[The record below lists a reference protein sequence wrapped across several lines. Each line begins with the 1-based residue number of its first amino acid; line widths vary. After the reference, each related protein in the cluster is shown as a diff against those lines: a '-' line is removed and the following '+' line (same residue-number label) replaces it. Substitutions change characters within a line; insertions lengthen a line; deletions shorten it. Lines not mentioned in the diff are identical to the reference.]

1 MEKHLQIDVGSN
13 PKALRRFRTYCEKVK
28 IQLSSTPEVVF
39 SYDLGD
45 DLYEEVVTR
54 SFFEKLCDDLLNKCT
69 ETIDKVLQDSE
80 LKKHQIDEVVLVGGS
95 TRIPKIREIV

>member
-1 MEKHLQIDVGSN
+1 M
-13 PKALRRFRTYCEKVK
+13 
-28 IQLSSTPEVVF
+28 F

-54 SFFEKLCDDLLNKCT
+54 SFFEKLCDNLLNKCT